1 MDCSN
6 LNLQNGEESIEDIQE
21 LTSSK
26 GNQNML

>member
-1 MDCSN
+1 MDCS
-6 LNLQNGEESIEDIQE
+6 NLQNGEESIEDIQE